1 MKPGA
6 PSTQGKARP
15 VPAIVAAVVA
25 VIALAQALSGCGS
38 AAAGVTPARHSSPS
52 AAHASATSAPKAAD
66 AASRFRSP
74 RTPAA
79 VAFPVRLR
87 IPSIGVNT
95 PLERVGLDPDGTIA
109 APHSYQDAAW
119 YKKGPR
125 PGEPGPAVLLG
136 HVDSK
141 NTGPAVFYQLATLKA
156 GAEVL
161 VDRADGSTVRFRVSG
176 RIQVAKS
183 RFPAARVYG
192 PTGSPSLRLVTCGG
206 SFDTHTGHYRD
217 NVVVTAVPEVSS
229 P

>member
-1 MKPGA
+1 MTAGA
-6 PSTQGKARP
+6 PSTQGEARP
-15 VPAIVAAVVA
+15 VPAIVAVVVA
-25 VIALAQALSGCGS
+25 MIALAQALAGCAS
-38 AAAGVTPARHSSPS
+38 AVTPAGNSSPS
-52 AAHASATSAPKAAD
+52 AAHASATAAPRAAD
-66 AASRFRSP
+66 DAAHFQSP

-79 VAFPVRLR
+79 VPVPVRLR

-95 PLERVGLDPDGTIA
+95 RLVEVGLDPDGTIA
-109 APHSYQDAAW
+109 APHSYQNAAW
-119 YKKGPR
+119 YEGGPR

-161 VDRADGSTVRFRVSG
+161 VDRADRSTVRFRVSG

-183 RFPAARVYG
+183 RFPAALVYG
-192 PTGSPSLRLVTCGG
+192 PTLAPSLRLVTCGG
-206 SFDTHTGHYRD
+206 TFDKHTGHYRD
-217 NVVVTAVPEVSS
+217 NVVVTAVPETSS